1 MSISINSY
9 SARDMSLYGQNMRG
23 RKPEQEKAEE
33 ADGKQAEQC
42 TGNTDKVDAE
52 IRKLKKK
59 EAELKQRIARAGS
72 PEEQERLKSELL
84 NVQNELRVKDN
95 DAYRRAHTQFH

>member
-9 SARDMSLYGQNMRG
+9 SAQNMSLYGQNIRG
-23 RKPEQEKAEE
+23 RKPEPEKAEE
-33 ADGKQAEQC
+33 AEGRPVEQC

-59 EAELKQRIARAGS
+59 EAELKQKIARADS

-84 NVQNELRVKDN
+84 NVQNELRAKDN
-95 DAYRRAHTQFH
+95 DAYRRAHTEVH